1 MTAGKDA
8 TITPVASLKEFFRDS
23 VDAALASNHVVVAQ
37 ATSHYV
43 VDLLTLFARAEFF
56 GEDAPGGGRKPLALM
71 LCDAA
76 DAATLEERKFVL
88 QRLGDVALFLSG
100 FFPDGLDRSVV
111 GRDYYVYMGGG
122 AYGLLAAQLRGGTRA
137 RALAEVFAELASR
150 FGDLVDVLN
159 EVRDSARG
167 CRDDDMLRLYEA
179 WTRTGS
185 RRAARLLRQA
195 GVEPGARS
203 IASLRH

>member
-1 MTAGKDA
+1 MTPGKDA
-8 TITPVASLKEFFRDS
+8 TVTPVASLKEFFRDS
-23 VDAALASNHVVVAQ
+23 VDAALATNHVVVAE

-43 VDLLTLFARAEFF
+43 VNLLTLFARAECFA
-56 GEDAPGGGRKPLALM
+56 EEAPGGGRKPLAIM
-71 LCDAA
+71 LCEAA
-76 DAATLEERKFVL
+76 DAATPEERKFVL

-100 FFPDGLDRSVV
+100 FFPDVLDRSVV
-111 GRDYYVYMGGG
+111 GRDYYVHMGGG
-122 AYGLLAAQLRGGTRA
+122 AYRSLAAQLRGGMRA
-137 RALAEVFAELASR
+137 RALAEVFAELSTR

-185 RRAARLLRQA
+185 RRAARLLRQV
-195 GVEPGARS
+195 GVDPGPRGIS
-203 IASLRH
+203 SLQH